1 MTIRVVLTALFLAV
15 SCTAQTPTSK
25 PDLAARIQ
33 RIEDQQEIQ
42 RLLTDYG
49 RLLDAH
55 DFAGYSRLFAHD
67 GEWSGGFGTVRGVP
81 EIQAFMEKNMGTP
94 GKPSDTY
101 HLMSNFEIDVHPDP
115 KGDTA
120 TAWSRWAFVVP
131 AANLDPNSKPVNPS
145 VKNERPTML
154 QGGHYD
160 DTLVRENGHW
170 KFKRRLAVNDIPRPV
185 AGK

>member
-67 GEWSGGFGTVRGVP
+67 GEWS
-81 EIQAFMEKNMGTP
+81 
-94 GKPSDTY
+94 D
-101 HLMSNFEIDVHPDP
+101 
-115 KGDTA
+115 A
-120 TAWSRWAFVVP
+120 TA
-131 AANLDPNSKPVNPS
+131 NS
-145 VKNERPTML
+145 
-154 QGGHYD
+154 D
-160 DTLVRENGHW
+160 
-170 KFKRRLAVNDIPRPV
+170 
-185 AGK
+185 